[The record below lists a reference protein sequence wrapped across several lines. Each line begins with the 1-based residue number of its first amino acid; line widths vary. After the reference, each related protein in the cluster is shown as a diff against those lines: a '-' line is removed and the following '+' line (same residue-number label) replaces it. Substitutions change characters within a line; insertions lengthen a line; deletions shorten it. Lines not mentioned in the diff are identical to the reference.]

1 MLKKNNIAQE
11 QLVIVKSEQ
20 QQLICYEGEVL
31 LKKYLIS
38 TGINGMGERIDSEC
52 TPRGWHQ
59 VYNVIGL
66 ENKLNSVFVGR
77 KWTGEI
83 YTPDLTKQHPERDW
97 ILTRIIQ
104 LDGLELGRNK
114 GGKVDT
120 LKRYIYIHGT
130 PETIRLGVPG
140 SRGCVRMHNQDIIEL
155 ANWVKIGTRIYIQ

>member
-20 QQLICYEGEVL
+20 QQLICYEGDSL
-31 LKKYLIS
+31 FKQYLIS
-38 TGINGMGERIDSEC
+38 TGKNGMGEKMHSEC

-59 VYNVIGL
+59 VYSVIGL
-66 ENKLNSVFVGR
+66 ENKLNSVFVAR

-83 YTPDLTKQHPERDW
+83 HTPDLTLQYPERDW

-104 LDGLELGRNK
+104 LDGLEPGRNR
-114 GGKVDT
+114 GGSVDT

-130 PETIRLGVPG
+130 PETTQLGKPG
-140 SRGCVRMHNQDIIEL
+140 SRGCVRMRNQDIIEFSK
-155 ANWVKIGTRIYIQ
+155 WIKIGTKIYIQ